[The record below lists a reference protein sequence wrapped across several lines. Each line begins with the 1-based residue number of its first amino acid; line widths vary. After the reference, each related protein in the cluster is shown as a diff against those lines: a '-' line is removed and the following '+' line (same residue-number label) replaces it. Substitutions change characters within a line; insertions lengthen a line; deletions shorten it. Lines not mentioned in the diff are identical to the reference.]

1 MPKITLFAFHLYR
14 ENSEKIAAD
23 AELLWQQLAP
33 LAKIFAIPILTVIAP
48 IIARH
53 QENKSGKYSL
63 KSGYFNSI
71 LPETVLSYHGKVDG
85 HPLKCALYPV
95 EFSDSY
101 GLDLTIIDNSTDG
114 DIGQLNR
121 LNPGGCLL
129 PGKIQSNLGQTLLL
143 FIKPPSP
150 LTTPEDAKTF
160 ADKCFQAITG
170 LDNSQFICHSGLLL
184 GSEIFAYDNGETDP
198 QQHHHVII
206 WLDNHPDTS
215 QQEKAGRYYNPLLY
229 LLYCQSKILFHSWQ
243 SRRCYH
249 EARKLY
255 EPLDAKAKEFPTIL
269 KETRLQ
275 RLEKLK
281 TWLSEISTAGFNYAR
296 YLRDM
301 QDHQTSITTHRSNY
315 LSSLANLQ
323 KYALPGDNL
332 EFLAKF
338 VQENCAYY
346 QRQLETDLNYLQPGM
361 DLFKTMV
368 ETIRGFVDIDAEELQ
383 IQSEKD
389 ERQQDRRLQNT
400 ISQLGSGLGAAG
412 IAATASPYLIKQNA
426 LPPSDPK
433 FKSDTLTPLG
443 YSLLFSLVCGLVV
456 WVITGVFICL
466 GSRGDKSID
475 N

>member
-14 ENSEKIAAD
+14 ENSVKIAAD

-33 LAKIFAIPILTVIAP
+33 LAETFKIPILKVIDS
-48 IIARH
+48 IVARY
-53 QENKSGKYSL
+53 QQNQAGESNL
-63 KSGYFNSI
+63 KGSYFNSI
-71 LPETVLSYHGKVDG
+71 LPETILSFAGEVDS
-85 HPLKCALYPV
+85 HPLRCVLYPV

-101 GLDLTIIDNSTDG
+101 GLDLTIIDDSTDG
-114 DIGQLNR
+114 SIGQINR
-121 LNPGGCLL
+121 LNPDGCLL

-150 LTTPEDAKTF
+150 LTPEDAKKF
-160 ADKCFQAITG
+160 ANNCLQEITG
-170 LDNSQFICHSGLLL
+170 RDSSQFICYDGILL

-206 WLDNHPDTS
+206 WLDNHPDTHDK
-215 QQEKAGRYYNPLLY
+215 EAVGHYYNPLLY
-229 LLYCQSKILFHSWQ
+229 LLYCRSKILFNSWQ
-243 SRRCYH
+243 SRQCYH

-255 EPLDAKAKEFPTIL
+255 DPLDAKAKEFPTII

-281 TWLSEISTAGFNYAR
+281 TWLSEISTQSFNYAR
-296 YLRDM
+296 YLRDIK
-301 QDHQTSITTHRSNY
+301 DHQTSITTHRSNY
-315 LSSLANLQ
+315 LSSLADLQ

-346 QRQLETDLNYLQPGM
+346 QRQLETDLNYLHPGT

-368 ETIRGFVDIDAEELQ
+368 ETIRGFVDIDAEEQQLENDNQ
-383 IQSEKD
+383 
-389 ERQQDRRLQNT
+389 ERKQDRRLQNT

-433 FKSDTLTPLG
+433 FKSETMTPLG
-443 YSLLFSLVCGLVV
+443 YSLLFSLGFGLLG
-456 WVITGVFICL
+456 WMIAKLFIWL
-466 GSRGDKSID
+466 GSPRDKS
-475 N
+475 